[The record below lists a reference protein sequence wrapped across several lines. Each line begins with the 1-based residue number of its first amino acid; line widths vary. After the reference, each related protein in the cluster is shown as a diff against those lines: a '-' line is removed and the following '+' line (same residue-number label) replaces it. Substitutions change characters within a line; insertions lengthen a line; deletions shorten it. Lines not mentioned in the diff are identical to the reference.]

1 MQIGLDSNYYAEL
14 NSDNESYSAMR
25 HREAEEARKG
35 HEEWERV
42 RVSLLAG
49 NTESGRDLNDRICDE
64 YDWASD
70 LENYLNGNTHVIDLY
85 RLEMLP
91 HGSNLVIER
100 EAKTLA
106 SIIVG
111 ADHE

>member
-14 NSDNESYSAMR
+14 NNDRETVAEMRTRESL
-25 HREAEEARKG
+25 EAEK
-35 HEEWERV
+35 WERV
-42 RVSLLAG
+42 RDALIHGREV
-49 NTESGRDLNDRICDE
+49 SGRDLNDRICDG

-70 LENYLNGNTHVIDLY
+70 LENLLGNGIHVLNLY
-85 RLEMLP
+85 RMKLLSEP
-91 HGSNLVIER
+91 YCKIIEQ
-100 EAKTLA
+100 EARTLA

>member
-1 MQIGLDSNYYAEL
+1 MIGLDSNYYTEL
-14 NSDNESYSAMR
+14 NNDSESYSDMR

-49 NTESGRDLNDRICDE
+49 NEESGYTLNERLIQE
-64 YDWASD
+64 TDWAAAIEDVLKFGVS
-70 LENYLNGNTHVIDLY
+70 VIDLY
-85 RLEMLP
+85 KCEML
-91 HGSNLVIER
+91 GTFYVNSIESHAR
-100 EAKTLA
+100 TLA

-111 ADHE
+111 AEHE

>member
-1 MQIGLDSNYYAEL
+1 MIGLDSNYYAEL
-14 NSDNESYSAMR
+14 NNDSESYSAMR

-49 NTESGRDLNDRICDE
+49 NEESGHTLNERLIQE
-64 YDWASD
+64 TEWAEPVDSV
-70 LENYLNGNTHVIDLY
+70 LCGTKTIMDLY
-85 RLEMLP
+85 MAGWLGA
-91 HGSNLVIER
+91 HFDGFIE
-100 EAKTLA
+100 EHAKTLA

-111 ADHE
+111 AEHE

>member
-14 NSDNESYSAMR
+14 NNDRETVAEMRTRESL
-25 HREAEEARKG
+25 EA
-35 HEEWERV
+35 EEWERV

-49 NTESGRDLNDRICDE
+49 NVESGRTLNDRICDE
-64 YDWASD
+64 FEWASEI
-70 LENYLNGNTHVIDLY
+70 ENMLIGGVHVMDLY
-85 RLEMLP
+85 KKGFLDFSLGERIRLQA
-91 HGSNLVIER
+91 SI
-100 EAKTLA
+100 LA